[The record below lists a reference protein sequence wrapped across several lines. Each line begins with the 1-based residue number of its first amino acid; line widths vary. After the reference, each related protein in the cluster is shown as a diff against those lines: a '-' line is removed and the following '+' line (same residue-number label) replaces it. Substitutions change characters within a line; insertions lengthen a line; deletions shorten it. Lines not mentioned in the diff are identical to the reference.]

1 MPRCSGASARFFSAT
16 SGLVLTATFGRTAEL
31 FDFAD
36 GASKVDRKQMEETSN
51 LACSY
56 TNRLSFVS
64 RLARMFAHL
73 ETFASAR
80 HCRGGQKER
89 RRRRGR
95 CSRHGEVDKS
105 TYAAPS

>member
-16 SGLVLTATFGRTAEL
+16 SGLVLTATFGRIAEL

-73 ETFASAR
+73 ETS
-80 HCRGGQKER
+80 CISSTLQR
-89 RRRRGR
+89 RTEG
-95 CSRHGEVDKS
+95 
-105 TYAAPS
+105 APSAPRTMLLSWRTR